1 METVVHVKNN
11 SDLQPATGTRAESTS
26 PGHRASNLTMATTFH
41 SIANTS
47 LPNSDSSSTI
57 NMRSMNMPGYNSQ
70 QQQQPGGGARQTPRL
85 QNTQKPGPGP
95 GLGGNS
101 TGGWGFGLPNNSAG
115 GNAPG
120 GFAGAAAAGAALG
133 GAPGLGPRPT
143 QLSGF
148 AQVMGGGGSQAP
160 IDMR

>member
-1 METVVHVKNN
+1 MCIALLVKNS
-11 SDLQPATGTRAESTS
+11 SDILPATGTRAESTS
-26 PGHRASNLTMATTFH
+26 PRPPNLTSTTTSD
-41 SIANTS
+41 SIANSHS
-47 LPNSDSSSTI
+47 LAATLSLKP

-70 QQQQPGGGARQTPRL
+70 QQQQPNTGARQTPRL
-85 QNTQKPGPGP
+85 QNTQKPGP

-160 IDMR
+160 IVMR